1 MAKHFFAKLFL
12 CEHIVPLEGKKSVA
26 VQHAMLVGFLVLLCL
41 HKEVPSK
48 EVVYNRNL
56 LHSRTFYTIIIT
68 KTYQKNQKEGH
79 PMQLPDKKY
88 IASFDIDAQ
97 NTFTPVCPDELPV
110 AEGDQIADEL
120 NAQAKFT
127 SLRLGSRDAHTMDAL
142 WLSDAEHAPL
152 TPIEGHP
159 DLDVRWPAHAIIG
172 TKGFDFIAGLDP
184 KAYDFQ
190 IYKGIEPDKHP
201 YGACY
206 HDLKNTLSTG
216 AIEYLRCHGITTVI
230 CGGLATDYCVK
241 NTVLQL
247 KAAGFDV
254 ILNKAACRGIAPETI
269 TAAMDEMAAAGV
281 KFVECAAEL
290 EA

>member
-1 MAKHFFAKLFL
+1 
-12 CEHIVPLEGKKSVA
+12 
-26 VQHAMLVGFLVLLCL
+26 
-41 HKEVPSK
+41 
-48 EVVYNRNL
+48 
-56 LHSRTFYTIIIT
+56 
-68 KTYQKNQKEGH
+68 
-79 PMQLPDKKY
+79 MQLPDKKY

-120 NAQAKFT
+120 NAQAKFA
-127 SLRLGSRDAHTMDAL
+127 SLRLASRDAHTLDAL

-254 ILNKAACRGIAPETI
+254 ILNKAACRGIAPDTI
-269 TAAMDEMAAAGV
+269 AAAMDEMTAAGV
-281 KFVECAAEL
+281 KFVECTAEL